1 MPFVVFTGFSC
12 RGTALCR
19 KGEKGKKEG
28 ELKIKNKK

>member
-1 MPFVVFTGFSC
+1 MPCSIILKKHAP
-12 RGTALCR
+12 GTALCR